1 MQALALALVQVGP
14 ATTQSQII
22 DSSRRSY
29 HSQLSNR
36 QLGASEDR
44 WVTASWLIGFRFD
57 GS

>member
-1 MQALALALVQVGP
+1 MQPLALALGQVGP
-14 ATTQSQII
+14 VTTQSQII
-22 DSSRRSY
+22 DSSRRGYASEPSY
-29 HSQLSNR
+29 L